1 MRVIPLIF
9 FPMPR
14 SAILLILVSLATF
27 SAACGQTWKT
37 LSGCRLAEGEYADG
51 DSFHVKQ
58 GGKDYVFRLYFCD
71 TPETDKRFPDRVRT
85 QAKYFGITQK
95 NVIAAGNEAQA
106 FTQSILSS
114 PFTVITKWEDARGE
128 SHQERFY
135 AIVLIG
141 QKNLAE
147 LLVSAGWARSY
158 GMLADYP
165 TARQGKDFRDHLDK
179 LEASAKE
186 SKKGA
191 WGLAT
196 SKSPPKKTT
205 TVKKTKP
212 SPPTTAEDRLDQQMS
227 GGLNAI
233 LKDTQ

>member
-1 MRVIPLIF
+1 
-9 FPMPR
+9 MPR
-14 SAILLILVSLATF
+14 SATLIILLSLAAF
-27 SAACGQTWKT
+27 SAAWGQTWKT
-37 LSGCRLAEGEYADG
+37 LPGCRMVEGEYADG

-95 NVIAAGNEAQA
+95 NIIAAGKEAQA
-106 FTQSILSS
+106 FTQSILSV

-165 TARQGKDFRDHLDK
+165 TERQGKAFRGQLDK
-179 LEASAKE
+179 IEASAKE

-191 WGLAT
+191 WGLKT
-196 SKSPPKKTT
+196 SKSPSTKTK
-205 TVKKTKP
+205 TVKKTAP
-212 SPPTTAEDRLDQQMS
+212 PPPTSAEDRLDQQMS
-227 GGLNAI
+227 SGLDPI
-233 LKDTQ
+233 LKDSQ